1 MKKTTF
7 LKTLCLF
14 ICSMIAMCSTTTAQL
29 SKIVPPTEGIPLL
42 TTARYSVI
50 SSLLIKHPFDSF
62 EHVLLSIKNLS
73 DKEKLQ
79 LMIKYSN
86 VEKSLDN
93 ELRSVIKKYR
103 IKNGW
108 LSSTGNQAK
117 LYAIEE
123 KMGLDSYIKARYLF
137 IAEIT
142 EEYDFSHLSLSID
155 NNIPVILQDGGN
167 IYLCLAY
174 DDSSITVADMAKI
187 TGLRVLPGWSSRVT
201 ELKKAKNL
209 SDSDQK
215 WLEEHEEKLRNGD
228 YQAEYVDYY
237 FNPHS
242 AAAGKLNRPFLS
254 RLPRGSFQGK
264 MTIITP
270 PKMEFDKIIKRF
282 GGW

>member
-93 ELRSVIKKYR
+93 ELLALL
-103 IKNGW
+103 KN
-108 LSSTGNQAK
+108 
-117 LYAIEE
+117 IE
-123 KMGLDSYIKARYLF
+123 
-137 IAEIT
+137 
-142 EEYDFSHLSLSID
+142 
-155 NNIPVILQDGGN
+155 
-167 IYLCLAY
+167 
-174 DDSSITVADMAKI
+174 
-187 TGLRVLPGWSSRVT
+187 
-201 ELKKAKNL
+201 
-209 SDSDQK
+209 
-215 WLEEHEEKLRNGD
+215 
-228 YQAEYVDYY
+228 
-237 FNPHS
+237 
-242 AAAGKLNRPFLS
+242 
-254 RLPRGSFQGK
+254 
-264 MTIITP
+264 
-270 PKMEFDKIIKRF
+270 
-282 GGW
+282 